1 MSRVLGSR
9 ARCAPGSA
17 GGEGRTPGGLAGLER
32 PRRPEEHIK
41 SRPSGQFVC
50 ISPINSISCPPARP
64 APRASRL
71 PGRGDER
78 LASVPGGV
86 RVRACLRVGA
96 RGGPRARGRPCTPR
110 PGLGR
115 VSGACWEERAVGCGG
130 GHREDAGG
138 SLLAPSRAQR
148 PRLQALSLQG
158 GRLRGLRFS
167 GIRGTPALD
176 PSANPSHPR
185 FGNPQTSRTKSGRG
199 CEKRDRPTASSPA
212 PNPRG
217 GGARARRVPRRPDA
231 TQFGGRGPLSQSAVG
246 PTRGASGAP
255 RGVPAVA
262 WHAGLGA
269 RKAKLEY
276 LGVRRRPT
284 PAPALGPGETPR
296 IRRGPVGEGRG
307 FPRANTREAPR
318 WKAQPLS
325 ITCSKT
331 F

>member
-1 MSRVLGSR
+1 MGSPAWRGR
-9 ARCAPGSA
+9 AAPRSTSKAVRPGNSCAFPQLTA
-17 GGEGRTPGGLAGLER
+17 FPA
-32 PRRPEEHIK
+32 PA
-41 SRPSGQFVC
+41 
-50 ISPINSISCPPARP
+50 PARP

-96 RGGPRARGRPCTPR
+96 RGGPRARGRACTPR

-130 GHREDAGG
+130 GPREDAGG
-138 SLLAPSRAQR
+138 SLLAPSRARR

-158 GRLRGLRFS
+158 GRLRGLRCS
-167 GIRGTPALD
+167 GLRGTPALD

-185 FGNPQTSRTKSGRG
+185 FDNPQTSRTESGRG
-199 CEKRDRPTASSPA
+199 CEKRGQPTASSPA

-217 GGARARRVPRRPDA
+217 GGAGAPRVPRRPDA
-231 TQFGGRGPLSQSAVG
+231 TQFGGRGPLSASAVG

-255 RGVPAVA
+255 RGVSAVA

-269 RKAKLEY
+269 RRRSWSAWASGATPPRPAPLPWAQVRPRAF
-276 LGVRRRPT
+276 GAGWWGRGAGSRARTRVRR
-284 PAPALGPGETPR
+284 PR
-296 IRRGPVGEGRG
+296 R
-307 FPRANTREAPR
+307 PR